1 MWSRCWWWHQYPIS
15 TNNFFSMHKFGKVFN
30 LPWEIIDLKISNGFS
45 NNCNIEKLLSAD
57 AIVTNIGITV
67 HFFDMLKISIADI
80 VSSGKINWV
89 TLCLEIRSSTA
100 CCNISTGNIDQ
111 QSIIYMDFLTCGFD
125 HHLSISSRHSSSTSI
140 SYTCVI
146 SLVQLSPC
154 LAVVIGA
161 GVLQTNWRRGAA
173 ESRRQALSVATM
185 PSALSRWAVRRLG
198 FCRQRPPTQVIIYIS
213 YALMP
218 VA

>member
-45 NNCNIEKLLSAD
+45 NNCSIEKLLSAD

-67 HFFDMLKISIADI
+67 HFFDMLKMSIADI

-125 HHLSISSRHSSSTSI
+125 HHLSISSRHSSSASI
-140 SYTCVI
+140 PYTCVI
-146 SLVQLSPC
+146 SLV
-154 LAVVIGA
+154 
-161 GVLQTNWRRGAA
+161 
-173 ESRRQALSVATM
+173 
-185 PSALSRWAVRRLG
+185 
-198 FCRQRPPTQVIIYIS
+198 
-213 YALMP
+213 
-218 VA
+218 

>member
-89 TLCLEIRSSTA
+89 TLCLEIRTSTA
-100 CCNISTGNIDQ
+100 CCNISMSNIDQ

-140 SYTCVI
+140 PYTCVI

-161 GVLQTNWRRGAA
+161 GVLKTNWRCGAA

-185 PSALSRWAVRRLG
+185 LSALSR
-198 FCRQRPPTQVIIYIS
+198 
-213 YALMP
+213 
-218 VA
+218 

>member
-1 MWSRCWWWHQYPIS
+1 MWSCCWWWHQYPIP
-15 TNNFFSMHKFGKVFN
+15 TNNFLSMHNFGKVFN
-30 LPWEIIDLKISNGFS
+30 LPWEIIELKISNGFS

-67 HFFDMLKISIADI
+67 HFFHMLKISIADI
-80 VSSGKINWV
+80 VSPGKINWV
-89 TLCLEIRSSTA
+89 TLCLEIRSSAA

-140 SYTCVI
+140 PYTCVI

-154 LAVVIGA
+154 LALPSLLVLACCKQTDAVALPRA
-161 GVLQTNWRRGAA
+161 GGRPWVLPPCRVPAHA
-173 ESRRQALSVATM
+173 EQFGGSDFAD
-185 PSALSRWAVRRLG
+185 G
-198 FCRQRPPTQVIIYIS
+198 GCPPK
-213 YALMP
+213 L
-218 VA
+218 